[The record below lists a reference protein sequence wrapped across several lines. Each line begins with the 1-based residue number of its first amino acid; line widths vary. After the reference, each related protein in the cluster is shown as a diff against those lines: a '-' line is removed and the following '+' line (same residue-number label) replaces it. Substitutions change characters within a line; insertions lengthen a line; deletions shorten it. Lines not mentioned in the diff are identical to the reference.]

1 MGLAGSVSSVPLSLM
16 QSWGF
21 CTHEELWRYS
31 GVGNGISQ
39 AGLCGRSNACK
50 CIYLSASGCTAHP
63 GRSKK
68 VLLTAMHTLCF
79 L

>member
-50 CIYLSASGCTAHP
+50 CIYLHLVTQHIQEEVKRFC
-63 GRSKK
+63 
-68 VLLTAMHTLCF
+68 
-79 L
+79 